1 MTTIDSKTELTGA
14 RGVPPV
20 AGVRVDAGGV
30 VELLSRAATIGVICH
45 VHPDADTI
53 GAGLALGLVLDK
65 CGKQVEVS
73 FAAPAKLPESL
84 ASLPGGYLLVGPEVM
99 RRDVDL
105 VVTVDV
111 PSVNRLGALSDFAG
125 PDQELLVIDHH
136 ASNDFFGTANFV
148 DPFIWSKLVDGLVE
162 YMQRHQIARAA
173 DLVGALDVHSA
184 LAEH

>member
-1 MTTIDSKTELTGA
+1 MSRGFGRAPSQRGRPTRTVMVGRWRYRRLPGDWAFGGAKGSRLRTPVATIDPKTKLAVA
-14 RGVPPV
+14 RGGP
-20 AGVRVDAGGV
+20 GVRVDALGA

-111 PSVNRLGALSDFAG
+111 PSVNRLGALSDVAA
-125 PDQELLVIDHH
+125 PELLVIDH
-136 ASNDFFGTANFV
+136 
-148 DPFIWSKLVDGLVE
+148 
-162 YMQRHQIARAA
+162 
-173 DLVGALDVHSA
+173 
-184 LAEH
+184 